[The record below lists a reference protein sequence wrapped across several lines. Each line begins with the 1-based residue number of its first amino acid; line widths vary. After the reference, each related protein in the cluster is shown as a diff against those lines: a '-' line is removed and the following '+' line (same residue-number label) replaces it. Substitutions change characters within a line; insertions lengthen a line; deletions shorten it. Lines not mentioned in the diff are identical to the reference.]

1 MLMPD
6 GERITSELR
15 AIVGDDGVVDD
26 PAELI
31 AYECDG
37 FPIAKARAR
46 AVVFPTSTEQVADV
60 VRLLNDR
67 NVVIVPRGS
76 GTGLT
81 GGCVGFGDGVIVCT
95 SRMKQI
101 VEVDIPGRWA
111 CVEAGVLNTQLTDH
125 VLTQLNGE
133 HLHFAPDPSSQR
145 ASTIAGNAATN
156 AGGLHTLKYGV
167 SSNHVLGLEIVTPA
181 GDVVTT
187 RPALADGFGPD
198 LPGLLCGSEGTLGL
212 ITKVWVRLTA
222 APQAF
227 RTIVGIFSESAQ
239 ASQTVADII
248 ATGIVPA
255 ALEMMDGAMVRVVED
270 AFAYGFPRDA
280 GALLLI
286 EIDGVEAVLD
296 RQMHQ
301 VARICRN
308 NQASRVDCSADPA
321 KREELWS
328 ARKRAFGAIG
338 RISPS
343 YCTQDACI
351 PRSKL
356 PEVLTTIG
364 RIGEKYGLTIT
375 NVFHAGDGNVHP
387 ILLFDEDD
395 PKQVADVMHAS
406 HDILEYCISIGGTLT
421 GEHGVGV
428 EKLPMMRVMFNAP
441 TIDLFTK
448 IKRAFDPR
456 DRMNLGKLIPS
467 DELFIDLT
475 QPSGPVGAKQ
485 PGGAMVG

>member
-1 MLMPD
+1 MTEKQKVLTELRGIV
-6 GERITSELR
+6 GERGIVTDPGEL
-15 AIVGDDGVVDD
+15 
-26 PAELI
+26 L

-37 FPIAKARAR
+37 FPIAKAVPL
-46 AVVFPTSTEQVADV
+46 AVVFPVDTQQVSDV
-60 VRLLNDR
+60 VRCLNHHG
-67 NVVIVPRGS
+67 VVIVPRGS

-95 SRMKQI
+95 SRMKRI

-111 CVEAGVLNTQLTDH
+111 CVEAGVLNTQLTGH
-125 VLTQLNGE
+125 VQAQLDGE
-133 HLHFAPDPSSQR
+133 HLHFAPDPSSQK

-167 SSNHVLGLEIVTPA
+167 SSNHVLGVELVLPD
-181 GDVVTT
+181 GDIVTT
-187 RPALADGFGPD
+187 RPAMADGFGPD
-198 LPGLLCGSEGTLGL
+198 LPGLICGSEGTLGL
-212 ITKVWVRLTA
+212 ITRVWVRLTA
-222 APQAF
+222 QPQAF
-227 RTIVGIFSESAQ
+227 RTIVGIFKDSTG
-239 ASQTVADII
+239 ASKTVADII

-296 RQMHQ
+296 EQMQ
-301 VARICRN
+301 KVAQICRN
-308 NQASRVDCSADPA
+308 NNATRVDCSADPI

-356 PEVLTTIG
+356 PEVLETIG
-364 RIGEKYGLTIT
+364 QIGKRYGLTIT

-395 PKQVADVMHAS
+395 AKQVADVMHAS

-428 EKLPMMRVMFNAP
+428 EKLPMMQVMFNAA
-441 TIDLFTK
+441 TIDLFK
-448 IKRAFDPR
+448 RIKHTFDA
-456 DRMNLGKLIPS
+456 DERMNLGKLIPS
-467 DELFIDLT
+467 EKLFVDLT
-475 QPSGPVGAKQ
+475 KPTGARQ
-485 PGGAMVG
+485 PGGALAV